1 MYKST
6 ILLLPQSTC
15 IGIDHTIAMLLH
27 DFCIAQHPHP
37 PPPGPLF
44 VYTIHHKILVMAVS
58 CKGQSQVCQQTAQ

>member
-27 DFCIAQHPHP
+27 DFCIAQHPDP
-37 PPPGPLF
+37 PPPPPPLLF
-44 VYTIHHKILVMAVS
+44 PLPPTTTII
-58 CKGQSQVCQQTAQ
+58 